1 MLAKSSDSPA
11 ANSASV
17 PNRDL
22 VPGGATENRPFRHD
36 REFELLAACALWPR
50 DPADRERVR
59 AVARQHIDWEIFLE
73 MVYLHRLEPIVY
85 HNLMEYA
92 REFVPA
98 EVVGDMEGSSV
109 AKGMSVFHNLAEIF
123 RLIKLFGEA
132 AIRVRI
138 LKGIPLAIL
147 VYGDMGLREA
157 GDIDILIHEKDIL
170 AADEI
175 LQNSGYLRTEPTVEL
190 TPRRF
195 AYYIR
200 HWKDFVYRHRAS
212 GHSVELHWRL
222 TRNRAMSGGSLSQ
235 AESLSYVAAGSG
247 RIPTLAFDDLFLYL
261 CVHGAFD
268 GWMRLKSLAD
278 VASLGRSMH
287 PADLERLANL
297 AAEHGVLPEF
307 TASLLLANRVFKV
320 GISCPQ
326 LLPATHPVVRRIL
339 DFSWHAI
346 SANDYRLQREAISG
360 LEWAWYEWGLR
371 KSPRYRWQVLQRVLF
386 RPRVWARF
394 PLPDPLFYLYPLLSP
409 LEWALYHFPFQ
420 RR

>member
-1 MLAKSSDSPA
+1 MLAKSSDSTA
-11 ANSASV
+11 ANSPSA
-17 PNRDL
+17 PNQDR
-22 VPGGATENRPFRHD
+22 GQEGATDNGPLRHE
-36 REFELLAACALWPR
+36 REFELLTACALWPR

-59 AVARQHIDWEIFLE
+59 ALARQNIDWEIFLE
-73 MVYLHRLEPIVY
+73 MVSLHRLEPIVY

-92 REFVPA
+92 HELVPA
-98 EVVGDMEGSSV
+98 GVVGDMEESAA

-132 AIRVRI
+132 AIQVRI

-157 GDIDILIHEKDIL
+157 GDIDILIDEKDIL
-170 AADEI
+170 AADGI

-222 TRNRAMSGGSLSQ
+222 TRNRAMPGASLAR

-278 VASLGRSMH
+278 VASLGRSMP
-287 PADLERLANL
+287 PADLEKLANRASEL
-297 AAEHGVLPEF
+297 SILSEF
-307 TASLLLANRVFKV
+307 SASTLLANRVFKV
-320 GISCPQ
+320 GISCPR
-326 LLPATHPVVRRIL
+326 LLPETHPVVRRIL

-346 SANDYRLQREAISG
+346 SANDYRLHREAISG
-360 LEWAWYEWGLR
+360 VEWAWYEWGLR

-409 LEWALYHFPFQ
+409 LEWALYHFQF
-420 RR
+420 RRW